1 MLILT
6 FIKIYQFRHPDISF
20 NAYNCMYVFVIV
32 LILEAISIYL
42 TKFLDKM
49 IFYGVFAV
57 LYSSSITYLLIDTYY
72 YGALQISSNLYIIM
86 KRSLKNTNI
95 LYPKRFVASIF
106 FALLNLG
113 LLILFLRRSLENGA
127 KGLSTPILII
137 LASNVGLF
145 LTYYMVR
152 KITEIYKANDGEG
165 TQCRRM
171 LMRVFSFL
179 FFLFALF
186 LGLYAAYFYTQRQ
199 QSRNKTPPE
208 SRYSSPPSSISPC
221 Y

>member
-20 NAYNCMYVFVIV
+20 NAYNCMYAFVVI

-42 TKFLDKM
+42 TTFLDKM
-49 IFYGVFAV
+49 IFYGVFAI
-57 LYSSSITYLLIDTYY
+57 LYCCSISYLLIDTYY
-72 YGALQISSNLYIIM
+72 YGALQTSFFSNLYII
-86 KRSLKNTNI
+86 LKKSVMNRNV
-95 LYPKRFVASIF
+95 LYPKRFIASSL
-106 FALLNLG
+106 FALLNLCL
-113 LLILFLRRSLENGA
+113 LLIFLKRSLEDGA
-127 KGLSTPILII
+127 KGLSTPILVI

-152 KITEIYKANDGEG
+152 KMVEIYHANDGEG

-171 LMRVFSFL
+171 LMRLFSFL
-179 FFLFALF
+179 FFLFALL
-186 LGLYAAYFYTQRQ
+186 LGLFAAYFYTQRQ

-208 SRYSSPPSSISPC
+208 SR
-221 Y
+221 